1 MAEEVKKL
9 VETDTKGNPVTAYGK
24 IDDAAMQQTLDLA
37 KTYIKLTDS
46 VAAERLASLTLDDIR
61 DASYFD
67 GHRRWRCAGLPKRRR
82 TIQLKWMRRP
92 TVMAAIMSRGQGYYK
107 DAGLK

>member
-1 MAEEVKKL
+1 MQYGSSVSSEHQAYMADEVKKL

-46 VAAERLASLTLDDIR
+46 AAAESWQPL
-61 DASYFD
+61 
-67 GHRRWRCAGLPKRRR
+67 RRR
-82 TIQLKWMRRP
+82 HPRFL
-92 TVMAAIMSRGQGYYK
+92 
-107 DAGLK
+107 LL